1 MIAELFK
8 ERSRRFTTRCAKY
21 SRYVFNDHFILV
33 LLFLLGFVLVQYS
46 QLLRHFP
53 KNPWAIILGLLV
65 LCLLL
70 PFWGNI
76 ATYLEPADKY
86 YLLVKEEEVL
96 DHIKKATG
104 RAFRF
109 WVLIQTLIF
118 ILVVPLFLALGLP
131 VWGVV
136 LIAVAMAI
144 LKYFIFQKKAQPFY
158 KQSGL
163 NWTDAIAAENKRQQS
178 ILKFF
183 SLFTNVKGITSSV
196 KRRGYLDGILKRTKK
211 DKKHTWYNL
220 YLRAFLRSGDYFALS
235 LRLFALTL
243 LVIFLVPEKWLA
255 MVLVVVFD
263 YLLLFQLIALKS
275 HFAYQR
281 MANLM
286 PIGKDMQVSN
296 LKRLINQIVLVMT
309 LIQALCLFDLKFS
322 LILVGV
328 MLVLSL
334 VYLPAKLKK
343 MID

>member
-1 MIAELFK
+1 M
-8 ERSRRFTTRCAKY
+8 
-21 SRYVFNDHFILV
+21 
-33 LLFLLGFVLVQYS
+33 
-46 QLLRHFP
+46 
-53 KNPWAIILGLLV
+53 
-65 LCLLL
+65 
-70 PFWGNI
+70 
-76 ATYLEPADKY
+76 
-86 YLLVKEEEVL
+86 L
-96 DHIKKATG
+96 DHVKKATG

-109 WVLIQTLIF
+109 WVIVQTLIF
-118 ILVVPLFLALGLP
+118 ILVIPLFLALGLP
-131 VWGVV
+131 VWGVILV
-136 LIAVAMAI
+136 AVAMAI
-144 LKYFIFQKKAQPFY
+144 LKYVIFQKKAQPFY

-163 NWTDAIAAENKRQQS
+163 NWTEAIAGENKRQQS

-196 KRRGYLDGILKRTKK
+196 KRRAYLDGILKRTKK
-211 DKKHTWYNL
+211 DKENTWYNL

-263 YLLLFQLIALKS
+263 YLLLFQLTALKS

-286 PIGKDMQVSN
+286 PVGKDMQVSN
-296 LKRLINQIVLVMT
+296 LKHLITQIVLVLT
-309 LIQALCLFDLKFS
+309 LVQAICLFDLKFS
-322 LILVGV
+322 LILVGI

>member
-1 MIAELFK
+1 MIAKLFK
-8 ERSRRFTTRCAKY
+8 ERSKRFNARCAKY

-76 ATYLEPADKY
+76 ATYLEPADKH
-86 YLLVKEEEVL
+86 YLLVKEEEVIG
-96 DHIKKATG
+96 HIKKVTG

-109 WVLIQTLIF
+109 WVIVQTLIF
-118 ILVVPLFLALGLP
+118 ILVIP
-131 VWGVV
+131 VWGVILV
-136 LIAVAMAI
+136 AVAMAI

-163 NWTDAIAAENKRQQS
+163 NWTEAIEAENKRQQS

-196 KRRGYLDGILKRTKK
+196 KRRGYLDSILKRTKK

-220 YLRAFLRSGDYFALS
+220 YLRAFLRSGDYFSLS
-235 LRLFALTL
+235 CRLFTLSL

-263 YLLLFQLIALKS
+263 YLLLFQLTALKS

-286 PIGKDMQVSN
+286 PVGKDMQVSN
-296 LKRLINQIVLVMT
+296 LKRLITQIVLILTMV
-309 LIQALCLFDLKFS
+309 QALCLFDLKFS

-328 MLVLSL
+328 ILVLSL

>member
-1 MIAELFK
+1 M
-8 ERSRRFTTRCAKY
+8 
-21 SRYVFNDHFILV
+21 
-33 LLFLLGFVLVQYS
+33 
-46 QLLRHFP
+46 
-53 KNPWAIILGLLV
+53 
-65 LCLLL
+65 
-70 PFWGNI
+70 
-76 ATYLEPADKY
+76 
-86 YLLVKEEEVL
+86 
-96 DHIKKATG
+96 
-104 RAFRF
+104 
-109 WVLIQTLIF
+109 
-118 ILVVPLFLALGLP
+118 
-131 VWGVV
+131 
-136 LIAVAMAI
+136 
-144 LKYFIFQKKAQPFY
+144 
-158 KQSGL
+158 

-211 DKKHTWYNL
+211 DKKYTWYNL
-220 YLRAFLRSGDYFALS
+220 YLRAFLRSGDYVALS

-263 YLLLFQLIALKS
+263 YLLLFQLTALKS

-286 PIGKDMQVSN
+286 PVGKDMQVSN
-296 LKRLINQIVLVMT
+296 LKRLITQIVLVLT
-309 LIQALCLFDLKFS
+309 LVQAICLFDLKFS
-322 LILVGV
+322 LILVGM